1 MNKLTPLDIFL
12 EDLEE
17 VNPGISGHDVV
28 AETLKA
34 EPYMVTVL
42 SNDYIYA
49 S

>member
-1 MNKLTPLDIFL
+1 MRKLTPLELFL
-12 EDLEE
+12 VDLEE

-34 EPYMVTVL
+34 EPYMVEVL